1 MEYAEPMRLI
11 YLIFFLLFSTQG
23 LAAIYRWVDA
33 SGTVVFSDEE
43 RPGAELIELPAST
56 TYSSPDVQ
64 PVTSLTENVEEVSSP
79 VPDYQLSI
87 TSPAANESIWVNDG
101 NVTVKLNLEPA
112 LSEERGDAIQLTLDG
127 QKVGEPQATLT
138 YQFSNLS
145 RGSHEVVA
153 NVIDADG
160 QTLISESIVF
170 HLHRASKLNNTSA
183 N

>member
-1 MEYAEPMRLI
+1 VEYAERMRVI

-23 LAAIYRWVDA
+23 LTAIYRWVDP

-56 TYSSPDVQ
+56 TYSSPDVE
-64 PVTSLTENVEEVSSP
+64 PVTSMNENVEQDTSP

-87 TSPAANESIWVNDG
+87 TAPAANESIWVNDG
-101 NVTVKLNLEPA
+101 DVTVTLSVEPA
-112 LSEERGDAIQLTLDG
+112 LSQERGDGIQLFLDG
-127 QKVGEPQATLT
+127 QTVGEPQTTLT

-145 RGSHEVVA
+145 RGSHELVA
-153 NVIDADG
+153 KLIDANG
-160 QTLISESIVF
+160 QELLSESIVF
-170 HLHRASKLNNTSA
+170 HLHRASKLNNSSA